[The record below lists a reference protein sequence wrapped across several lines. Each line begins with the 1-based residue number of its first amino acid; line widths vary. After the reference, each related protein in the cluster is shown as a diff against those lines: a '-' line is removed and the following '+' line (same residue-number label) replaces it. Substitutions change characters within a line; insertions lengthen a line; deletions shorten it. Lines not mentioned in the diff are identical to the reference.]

1 MPGKVVKVNRAPVLT
16 LWAAV
21 VAERLGFARDEALT
35 LGRGLAGLDAQ
46 SKGLRLGIFED
57 HPEDHDPLEEPKP
70 PRRRPPGEEFVVDL
84 LGREV
89 PALSTEQGVRATS
102 KGQPVSPDSVERY
115 LQGKFGPDLPEVRA
129 AMEEL
134 AGSLPP
140 ERLAAWAFRLYEQ
153 FRPIIPGGK
162 AGWGAAGD
170 LDLDKIRAGRKEQ
183 LG

>member
-46 SKGLRLGIFED
+46 SKGRRLGIFED
-57 HPEDHDPLEEPKP
+57 HPSEREPKP

-140 ERLAAWAFRLYEQ
+140 ERLADWAFRLYEQ

-170 LDLDKIRAGRKEQ
+170 LDLDKIRA
-183 LG
+183 LGGKSS